1 MQEEA
6 EGQVGGSRSRVRG
19 PIAEDP
25 QGGRAYNGKALERQ
39 SHRLLVYLF
48 ALGLAHTA
56 FLIGQELFRARALA
70 LEKARLEAALGTA
83 RTRVER
89 LKAEAEAAQDPL
101 HLEALARR
109 LGFVGKE
116 ETLYR
121 NGTRGILPNR

>member
-1 MQEEA
+1 MKGKPRTREKN
-6 EGQVGGSRSRVRG
+6 
-19 PIAEDP
+19 
-25 QGGRAYNGKALERQ
+25 AYNGKALVRQ

-48 ALGLAHTA
+48 ALGLAHTV

-70 LEKARLEAALGTA
+70 LEKARLEAALGAA

-89 LKAEAEAAQDPL
+89 LRAEAEAAQDPL

-116 ETLYR
+116 ETLYP